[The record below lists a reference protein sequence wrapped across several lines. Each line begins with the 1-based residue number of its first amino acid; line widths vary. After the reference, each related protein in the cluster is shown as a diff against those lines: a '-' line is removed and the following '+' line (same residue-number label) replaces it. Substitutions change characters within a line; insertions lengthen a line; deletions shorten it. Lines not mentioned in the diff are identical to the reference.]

1 MKVLVTGGCGYIGSH
16 TAVELLQAG
25 YEVVIIDNF
34 VNSKAEVLDKIEQI
48 TNKRPVFYEGDARDI
63 ELLERIFILTQ
74 PEKFLPKSY
83 R

>member
-34 VNSKAEVLDKIEQI
+34 DNSKAEVLDKIEQI
-48 TNKRPVFYEGDARDI
+48 TGKHLSFYEGDARDI
-63 ELLERIFILTQ
+63 DLLERIFN
-74 PEKFLPKSY
+74 EH
-83 R
+83 